1 MCATYDGAKGE
12 ELEPYFVC
20 ALRPLVS
27 VYLCCANA
35 AAERQL
41 DPNFK
46 RVKVVG
52 HHWLDTK
59 GRQSYT
65 YTYTSRL
72 YFFSLPT
79 NERSLRINGFVF
91 VPWVPSGKRYP
102 ILRTPELRR
111 RCSHCCGAA
120 GHAIP
125 FAGLQGAELHGLAGQ
140 LNARV
145 VEAPVMVAKEDGG
158 AVDLNIGAIP
168 INREALVPALE
179 GKDDEC
185 ANSPTP
191 ELLDLLRIRVAG
203 KGWIEFNP
211 HGQAEFIWVCYNASP
226 CHASRP
232 LATARFCKVGLPP
245 RCPEAQKV
253 QDRWPEVRDPS
264 WRHSYRDDSQVCP
277 HDACRHCVSLIF

>member
-72 YFFSLPT
+72 YFFFAYQRTVSAYKRVCFCSMGSFRKTLSNIAHARTSPTMFSL
-79 NERSLRINGFVF
+79 
-91 VPWVPSGKRYP
+91 
-102 ILRTPELRR
+102 LRR
-111 RCSHCCGAA
+111 SRTCDSICRIARCRTTWACRPTQCARRRGA
-120 GHAIP
+120 GD
-125 FAGLQGAELHGLAGQ
+125 GSQGG
-140 LNARV
+140 RRR
-145 VEAPVMVAKEDGG
+145 GG
-158 AVDLNIGAIP
+158 P
-168 INREALVPALE
+168 
-179 GKDDEC
+179 
-185 ANSPTP
+185 
-191 ELLDLLRIRVAG
+191 
-203 KGWIEFNP
+203 
-211 HGQAEFIWVCYNASP
+211 QY
-226 CHASRP
+226 
-232 LATARFCKVGLPP
+232 
-245 RCPEAQKV
+245 
-253 QDRWPEVRDPS
+253 
-264 WRHSYRDDSQVCP
+264 WRHS
-277 HDACRHCVSLIF
+277 HK

>member
-1 MCATYDGAKGE
+1 MFHGFLQENVIQYCARQNFADDVLIVAAQPDMRFHLQDCKVQNYMG
-12 ELEPYFVC
+12 LP
-20 ALRPLVS
+20 
-27 VYLCCANA
+27 ANSMRA
-35 AAERQL
+35 
-41 DPNFK
+41 
-46 RVKVVG
+46 
-52 HHWLDTK
+52 
-59 GRQSYT
+59 S
-65 YTYTSRL
+65 SR
-72 YFFSLPT
+72 T
-79 NERSLRINGFVF
+79 
-91 VPWVPSGKRYP
+91 
-102 ILRTPELRR
+102 
-111 RCSHCCGAA
+111 
-120 GHAIP
+120 
-125 FAGLQGAELHGLAGQ
+125 
-140 LNARV
+140 
-145 VEAPVMVAKEDGG
+145 PVMVAKEDGG

-185 ANSPTP
+185 TNSPTP